1 MNPREITYENFLAF
15 AERHKDSAKAA
26 LVKNKAM
33 QVIRE
38 KEHINP
44 GFYGTLR
51 ERLESLII
59 EEKDRRLESANYFD
73 LYNEIYTKAIL
84 GEEITAKETGIKDP
98 FERALF
104 YLIKKKL
111 DSTISK
117 EKAAIVCRKIEA
129 EKDKIDAFRKLSL
142 VKKMWIAVYDNL
154 PTDMLSKEE
163 REKLSD
169 EVMKLARSHFETE
182 N

>member
-1 MNPREITYENFLAF
+1 
-15 AERHKDSAKAA
+15 
-26 LVKNKAM
+26 M

-51 ERLESLII
+51 ERLEALII

-73 LYNEIYTKAIL
+73 LYSEIYKKAIL
-84 GEEITAKETGIKDP
+84 GEEITEKETGIKDP
-98 FERALF
+98 FERALY
-104 YLIKKKL
+104 YLINKKL
-111 DSTISK
+111 DSDTSK
-117 EKAAIVCRKIEA
+117 EKAAIVYEKIKA
-129 EKDKIDAFRKLSL
+129 EKDKIDAFRKPSL
-142 VKKMWIAVYDNL
+142 VNKMWLGVYDNL
-154 PTDMLSKEE
+154 PTDLLSKEE

-169 EVMKLARSHFETE
+169 EVIKLARSHFETE